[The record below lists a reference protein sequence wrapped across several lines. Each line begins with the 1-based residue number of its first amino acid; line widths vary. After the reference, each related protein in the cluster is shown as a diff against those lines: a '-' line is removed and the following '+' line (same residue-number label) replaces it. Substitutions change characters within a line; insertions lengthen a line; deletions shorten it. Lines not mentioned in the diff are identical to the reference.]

1 MHNYFQ
7 VYYSGINLSA
17 VIETF
22 LVNVAVTILP
32 IDMLRSWLGPDID
45 LDVSS
50 FNYFPFWYGLM
61 PYEVHLEYL
70 LTFELHVDEALATN
84 SRLIPRKALLV
95 VQQNKPTPTS
105 LCYELNYYFAN

>member
-1 MHNYFQ
+1 MIASDIALGITKEIDSQLQPKGVITSLSSCRISNMHNYFQ

-32 IDMLRSWLGPDID
+32 IDMLKSWLGSDID

-50 FNYFPFWYGLM
+50 FNYFPF
-61 PYEVHLEYL
+61 
-70 LTFELHVDEALATN
+70 
-84 SRLIPRKALLV
+84 
-95 VQQNKPTPTS
+95 
-105 LCYELNYYFAN
+105 